1 MIDYKVSYRYA
12 SSLLDTAEEKN
23 ILETV
28 AESIQLITDTLQEN
42 SILKRI
48 LENPVVKPYAKISVL
63 EEIFKSKIDDDTMN
77 FIRFVVHKNRENFLS
92 SILENFLELFDEK
105 LGVVNVTV
113 KTAFE
118 FDDEQKR
125 LLKDRLEKYLNKTT
139 RIGYLLDENIVG
151 GFVAKIGDTV
161 YDASLRHQLEL
172 LKKQFLSGGVP
183 LN

>member
-12 SSLLDTAEEKN
+12 LSLLETAEEKN

-28 AESIQLITDTLQEN
+28 AESIQLIKNTLQEN
-42 SILKRI
+42 SNLQRI
-48 LENPVVKPYAKISVL
+48 LENPVVKPYSKISIL
-63 EEIFKSKIDDDTMN
+63 EEIFKSKIDSDTMN
-77 FIRFVVHKNRENFLS
+77 FIRFVVHKNRENFLPG
-92 SILENFLELFDEK
+92 ILENFLELFDAK
-105 LGVVNVTV
+105 LGIVNVTV

-125 LLKDRLEKYLNKTT
+125 LLKDKMEKYLNKTT

-161 YDASLRHQLEL
+161 YDASIKHQLEL
-172 LKKQFLSGGVP
+172 LKKQFLSGGIS